1 MKKSEK
7 EARKE
12 QLLEEERLRILNV
25 CAIHRH
31 HINALHNILE
41 KARAKRKV
49 NIKHHAEKTF
59 STITAFLKELFNLPK
74 GAELFDL
81 IPHLKQLKQKEKI
94 NNMIAILLRIYQ
106 SRYSETKKYNITI
119 NELSAACSTAERILH
134 EFEEKFSRKK
144 IKKGLSE
151 FIKRILK
158 LKKYKK
164 PKSVIEELDREI
176 EKAFVFL
183 ARKKIAKAETQYN
196 KILIEYEK
204 LTPRDRRK
212 LFPKIDK
219 LFSEIQEYRKRRKE
233 KSIFQLI
240 STALEKKRE
249 ERKAIHEILDVLH
262 AAKLSAKNLQVQRA
276 KKLLRKAKAGYKRI
290 KPQLRAKLDKHLSA
304 VQSRIAKAENI
315 LKEKEHAK
323 KIFEVKSLISEAR
336 YAYKSNL
343 LDKAKQFCS
352 KALKQLNQLEETRQV
367 LKLKEE
373 TTNILIDI
381 EREILKKRR
390 KEAQMLEA
398 TQQKIATELINEIEE
413 HLKQKDLP
421 TAKKLM
427 KKLENFLKKARK
439 KVKLEILPKTIE
451 LEHRIHD
458 IEKIIKE
465 EQKKQEEIEKLERQ
479 KFLFESFLEAFK
491 SAISK
496 KDVPEAKAVL
506 ERIINLKNRAVA
518 EIATK
523 IEKEIK
529 SLNDQLEK
537 LIDGLKAEKI
547 KEEENKIK
555 LAFDEIDKLIDKK
568 ELNELRRAKKKL
580 TLLTKKI
587 KRNKQLKEKFNSRIQ
602 KSFQTIAKLEKTL
615 MEKIRKQKEKEKA
628 KKAREREKE
637 QLKRLKEKLRKEKE
651 EQKKLRKKRLEERK
665 KAEEKAKIKQKRKKE
680 RKKEKETIK
689 LPIKKSKPQK
699 EPVIKKPKPKKRKRK
714 ITKKKRKAKK
724 KKIKAV
730 KKEERIKTKKR
741 RKKKETPVQKINE
754 QIKEIE
760 SILKTLK

>member
-25 CAIHRH
+25 CAIHKH

-59 STITAFLKELFNLPK
+59 LTITAFLKELFNLPK

-81 IPHLKQLKQKEKI
+81 IPHLKQLKPKEKI
-94 NNMIAILLRIYQ
+94 NNMVAVLLRIYQ
-106 SRYSETKKYNITI
+106 SRYSKTKKYNITI
-119 NELSAACSTAERILH
+119 NELSAACSTAEQILH

-164 PKSVIEELDREI
+164 PKSVIEKLNREI

-183 ARKKIAKAETQYN
+183 ARKKIAKAESQYN
-196 KILIEYEK
+196 KILVEYEK

-240 STALEKKRE
+240 SAMLEKKRE
-249 ERKAIHEILDVLH
+249 ERKMLHEILDILH
-262 AAKLSAKNLQVQRA
+262 AAKLSAKNLQVKRA
-276 KKLLRKAKAGYKRI
+276 KRLLRKAKAGYKRI
-290 KPQLRAKLDKHLSA
+290 KPQLRAKLDKHFST
-304 VQSRIAKAENI
+304 VQSIIAKAKNI

-336 YAYKSNL
+336 YAYKANL
-343 LDKAKQFCS
+343 LDKAKRFCS
-352 KALKQLNQLEETRQV
+352 KAFKQLNKLEETRQV

-373 TTNILIDI
+373 ATNILIDI
-381 EREILKKRR
+381 EREILIKKK

-398 TQQKIATELINEIEE
+398 AQQKIATELINEIEN

-421 TAKKLM
+421 TAKKIM
-427 KKLENFLKKARK
+427 KKLENFLKKAKR
-439 KVKLEILPKTIE
+439 KVKLEILPKTVE

-479 KFLFESFLEAFK
+479 QFLLESFLEAFK

-506 ERIINLKNRAVA
+506 EKIINLKNRAVA

-523 IEKEIK
+523 IEREIK

-537 LIDGLKAEKI
+537 LIDELKAEKI

-580 TLLTKKI
+580 TFLTKKI
-587 KRNKQLKEKFNSRIQ
+587 KRNKQLKEKFNPRIQ

-615 MEKIRKQKEKEKA
+615 IEKIRKQKEKEKA

-637 QLKRLKEKLRKEKE
+637 RLKRLKEKLRKEKE
-651 EQKKLRKKRLEERK
+651 QKKLRKKLSEERK

-689 LPIKKSKPQK
+689 LPIKKSNPQK

-714 ITKKKRKAKK
+714 VMKKKRKIKK
-724 KKIKAV
+724 KKIKTV
-730 KKEERIKTKKR
+730 KREKRIKR
-741 RKKKETPVQKINE
+741 KKETPVQKINK